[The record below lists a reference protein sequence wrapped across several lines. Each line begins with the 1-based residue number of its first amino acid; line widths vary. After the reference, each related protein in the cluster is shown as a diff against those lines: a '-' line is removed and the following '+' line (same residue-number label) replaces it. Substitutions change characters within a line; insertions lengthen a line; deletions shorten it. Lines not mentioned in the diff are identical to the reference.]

1 MKGGDRLREDGGVSR
16 LDRYLR
22 TLGDERRRYLL
33 YRLSD
38 DPVTTVDELARQ
50 VAAQTADREPSEVS
64 EEECDRMRAT
74 LHHEHLPRL
83 RDYGIVDYDERS
95 QDVRLVDR
103 SQVLQMLLQVC
114 RFVED

>member
-1 MKGGDRLREDGGVSR
+1 MKGGDRTRDDGGVAR

-38 DPVTTVDELARQ
+38 DPVATVDELARQ
-50 VAAQTADREPSEVS
+50 VAAGTADRAPSEVS
-64 EEECDRMRAT
+64 EEEVDRTRAT

-83 RDYGIVDYDERS
+83 RDYGIVDYDERNR
-95 QDVRLVDR
+95 DVRLVDR
-103 SQVLQMLLQVC
+103 SQVLLMLLQVC
-114 RFVED
+114 RFVEE